1 MILSYVKDIKT
12 HPIRG
17 LMASGVA
24 VSISSDDPGF
34 FDYDGV
40 TLDYVY
46 AFMAWDLSLGD
57 LKKLQI
63 NSINHSSLDED
74 EKREVSTMFEKRW
87 KRFIEYLRANF

>member
-1 MILSYVKDIKT
+1 
-12 HPIRG
+12 
-17 LMASGVA
+17 MAAGVA

-46 AFMAWDLSLGD
+46 AYLAWDLSLGD

-63 NSINHSSLDED
+63 NSIEHSAMDED
-74 EKREVSTMFEKRW
+74 ERK
-87 KRFIEYLRANF
+87 